1 MREDE
6 TVQFISSLP
15 VKVYRR
21 FGKTAG
27 EESAEFVAK
36 LRVYLEDRPGSLA
49 DFASLISRSRG
60 NISFF
65 HYDRS
70 VHSNRVVAEVQL
82 SEQRSLVALF
92 NALQE
97 RQYVFRETRRMK
109 EEVQITNI
117 ENVLEIKVRLENK
130 PGTLSAFAVLL
141 QAHNANIIFML
152 YNGDIDPESAT
163 IAMATSDLAEIDA
176 LLDAINREGYY
187 YKVVYRG
194 SEEREVE
201 HIIGLKQV
209 EKFYLKLRK
218 LLAERDV
225 NEIKSIV
232 DSSQELYADLIQFYE
247 EAGDFLE
254 TGDVF
259 EKILALASKSR
270 SRVSER
276 FSAVEMPPVQIT
288 EQVRLFSFRL
298 PTTENIYLFHHDDEL
313 TMIDCGYGVYYEDI
327 KKLLKKKSLD
337 PSKVKR
343 IFLTHPDADH
353 AGCSGYFAEEYG
365 TEIFMHPLCKGAIE
379 HTNRAHGTSGRL
391 SNLNRY
397 YTRLINKFTDCRFP
411 AHPRYYP
418 VSPAGTI
425 GGFTVIDNFTIGS
438 VAFEV
443 LESHGGHIPGHVFFV
458 SREHGLFFTSDFLIN
473 VKSLSPED
481 KDVLSVYRYLL
492 TNPNS
497 DSRLFSRE
505 SDALK
510 DVIMAL
516 NRSFRQRGVDA
527 IVFPGHGEYYQADAI
542 DAVLMRKR

>member
-1 MREDE
+1 M
-6 TVQFISSLP
+6 TGP
-15 VKVYRR
+15 
-21 FGKTAG
+21 
-27 EESAEFVAK
+27 
-36 LRVYLEDRPGSLA
+36 
-49 DFASLISRSRG
+49 
-60 NISFF
+60 
-65 HYDRS
+65 

-82 SEQRSLVALF
+82 PEQHALAALF
-92 NALQE
+92 DVLQE
-97 RQYVFRETRRMK
+97 RRYVFRETRRMK
-109 EEVQITNI
+109 DDVQITSI
-117 ENVLEIKVRLENK
+117 DNVLEIKARLENK
-130 PGTLSAFAVLL
+130 PGTLAAFAVLL
-141 QAHNANIIFML
+141 QAHNANIIYML

-163 IAMATSDLAEIDA
+163 IAMAASDLAEIDA
-176 LLDAINREGYY
+176 LLDALNREGYY

-209 EKFYLKLRK
+209 EKFYLKLRR

-254 TGDVF
+254 AGDVF

-270 SRVSER
+270 SMVSER
-276 FSAVEMPPVQIT
+276 FSAVEMPPVQVT
-288 EQVRLFSFRL
+288 EQVRLISFRL
-298 PTTENIYLFHHDDEL
+298 PTTENIYLFHHGDEL

-327 KKLLKKKSLD
+327 KKLLKEKALD

-365 TEIFMHPLCKGAIE
+365 TEVFMHPLCKGVIE

-397 YTRLINKFTDCRFP
+397 YTRLINKFSTDCRFP
-411 AHPRYYP
+411 VHPRYFS
-418 VSPAGTI
+418 VSAAGAI
-425 GGFTVIDNFTIGS
+425 GGFAVIDSFTIGS
-438 VAFEV
+438 VLVEV

-458 SREHGLFFTSDFLIN
+458 SREHGLFFTSDFLLN

-497 DSRLFSRE
+497 DSLLFSRE

-510 DVIMAL
+510 DVIMAF
-516 NRSFRQRGVDA
+516 NRSLRHRGGCA